1 MTDNSLK
8 VSQLP
13 TAANVAPTDRV
24 LLLYN
29 ASGNASINSGN
40 SSVRTV
46 NVSTL
51 VASNNSK
58 TANGYVFLANGV
70 LHQWGT
76 VLANTTTG
84 NATFSIAFPTAC
96 QSVVLSVIGSSN
108 VAYQAASPNTTVA
121 TIRTTSTTTGVNVQY
136 QAIGY

>member
-1 MTDNSLK
+1 MAANNLK
-8 VSQLP
+8 VIYDNVIDYGTTTVSADSVAG
-13 TAANVAPTDRV
+13 TSYAAANLKKDAKSQTWR
-24 LLLYN
+24 
-29 ASGNASINSGN
+29 
-40 SSVRTV
+40 
-46 NVSTL
+46 
-51 VASNNSK
+51 SNNSK

-70 LHQWGT
+70 LHQWGA